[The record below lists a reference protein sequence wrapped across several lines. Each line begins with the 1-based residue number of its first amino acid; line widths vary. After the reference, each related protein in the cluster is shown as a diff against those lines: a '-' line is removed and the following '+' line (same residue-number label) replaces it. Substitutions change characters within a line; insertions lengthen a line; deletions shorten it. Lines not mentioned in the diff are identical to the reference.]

1 VLHGS
6 LGVLNYH
13 DNGLK
18 YAQHL
23 VDKLQSNGLSKT
35 PEGVAIWITAR
46 TLYPD
51 IQVPTHTWHND
62 DPLNPKEKA
71 TLAKILMETT
81 TNQADKN
88 GPDQTIQ
95 RGMWSSRLHFAW
107 AVVFESILT
116 PQPKRVKFAA
126 LWAEVIEGKLPLANP
141 FHVTF

>member
-1 VLHGS
+1 M
-6 LGVLNYH
+6 
-13 DNGLK
+13 
-18 YAQHL
+18 
-23 VDKLQSNGLSKT
+23 
-35 PEGVAIWITAR
+35 
-46 TLYPD
+46 
-51 IQVPTHTWHND
+51 PTHTWHND

-126 LWAEVIEGKLPLANP
+126 LWAEVIEGK
-141 FHVTF
+141 HSDVI